1 MSRLL
6 EELKTEVN
14 IKKKIKIITEKK
26 NNKFEII
33 SEILESDNKK
43 DLIYKEKFKKNIEK
57 YKKRIEIKLEIEEKN
72 SISKKN
78 SDLKKIS
85 KLK

>member
-1 MSRLL
+1 M
-6 EELKTEVN
+6 EKLKAETDT
-14 IKKKIKIITEKK
+14 KKKIKIITKKK

-33 SEILESDNKK
+33 PEIPESNNKK

-57 YKKRIEIKLEIEEKN
+57 YKKRIKIELETEKKDL
-72 SISKKN
+72 ISKKN
-78 SDLKKIS
+78 SNLEKIS